1 MRPKQAGFTMIEL
14 MIVVA
19 VISILVSVAIYAY
32 SRSVRKARST
42 EITAMFAELKAREEA
57 YKNEFGRYL
66 PVCPNPAGVPGADC
80 AETDLWPALP
90 GKGQA
95 IDITVGIPARWT
107 QLRIA
112 PGKAS
117 LYCQYGVVA
126 GLAGTAVPGGFPK
139 GQLLY
144 GAGAVPFNWFYLIAQ
159 CDWDG
164 DPAPTA
170 NAWYWQRG
178 DSTELGRENELR

>member
-14 MIVVA
+14 MLVVA
-19 VISILVSVAIYAY
+19 VISILVSVAVWAY

-57 YKNEFGRYL
+57 YKAEFGRYL

-90 GKGQA
+90 GKGQP
-95 IDITVGIPARWT
+95 IDISVPPARWT

-126 GLAGTAVPGGFPK
+126 GLAGTSVPGGFTR
-139 GQLLY
+139 GELLY
-144 GAGAVPFNWFYLIAQ
+144 GAGVNIPFNWYYLVAQ

-164 DPAPTA
+164 DPAATA